1 MSTKT
6 TGSIAVEF
14 AGETWELLPDN
25 AIYSSQRQA
34 LIVADVHVGKGA
46 TFRALGV
53 PVPAGSSAK
62 DLSRISALLKQ
73 TGARRLII
81 LGDFFHAKAGRDDEL
96 HNTIRTWRES
106 HAGIPMLLIRGNHDR
121 RAGRVLSEWNIEEAN
136 ERHADDGILLCHA
149 PCEGEAMPHLCGHVH
164 PVFAMKDF
172 DRTSV
177 RVPCFVLDPNLM
189 MLPSFG
195 SMTGGYRIE
204 TQPERRI
211 YLVAGRRIV
220 AVPREE

>member
-14 AGETWELLPDN
+14 AGETFELLPGK
-25 AIYSSQRQA
+25 AVYSPQRRA
-34 LIVADVHVGKGA
+34 LIVADVHIGKGA

-53 PVPAGSSAK
+53 PVPTGSSAK
-62 DLSRISALLKQ
+62 DLTRISELLKITAAQ
-73 TGARRLII
+73 RLII

-96 HNTIRTWRES
+96 HETIGAWRRS
-106 HAGIPMLLIRGNHDR
+106 HADVAMLLIRGNHDR
-121 RAGRVLSEWNIEEAN
+121 RAGRVLSDWSIEEAN
-136 ERHADDGILLCHA
+136 ERHEEDGILLCHA
-149 PCEGEAMPHLCGHVH
+149 PCDDATLPLLCGHVH

-177 RVPCFVLDPNLM
+177 RVPCFVIDPHLM

-195 SMTGGYRIE
+195 TMTGGYRVE
-204 TQPERRI
+204 QEPDRRI
-211 YLVAGRRIV
+211 YLVAGPRIV
-220 AVPREE
+220 AVPPE